1 MTTLTVLTILRL
13 IHLTG
18 LIMGLGGAAL
28 ADYTIFSRGVIR
40 PVSDYTITQTWLLSH
55 IVSIGLCILWVSG
68 FALIM
73 VKLQLQPNFMQN
85 PKVWAKIV
93 VVVMLT
99 INGILVHRYILP
111 LVIRARGCRLFDGV
125 TPRQIAGL
133 TFLGSV
139 SLVSWSLPFVLGKAA
154 GLNFVTPMS
163 SILAAYVAFVLVVWL
178 VLFSFMSCIRSIQ
191 QPAARQSA
199 EPDSS
204 SKSWDEQIAALRE
217 GAVIDTR
224 RQPGM
229 VRDPMHL
236 RH

>member
-1 MTTLTVLTILRL
+1 
-13 IHLTG
+13 
-18 LIMGLGGAAL
+18 
-28 ADYTIFSRGVIR
+28 
-40 PVSDYTITQTWLLSH
+40 
-55 IVSIGLCILWVSG
+55 
-68 FALIM
+68 
-73 VKLQLQPNFMQN
+73 MQN

-111 LVIRARGCRLFDGV
+111 LVVRAKGCRLFDGV
-125 TPRQIAGL
+125 TQHQIAGL
-133 TFLGSV
+133 TLLGSV

-163 SILAAYVAFVLVVWL
+163 SILAAYLAFVLIAWL

-191 QPAARQSA
+191 QLAAKQSA
-199 EPDSS
+199 ELDMT

-224 RQPGM
+224 REPGM
-229 VRDPMHL
+229 VRDLMHL

>member
-18 LIMGLGGAAL
+18 LIMGLGGAVL
-28 ADYTIFSRGVIR
+28 ADYTIFSQGVIR
-40 PVSDYTITQTWLLSH
+40 PVSDYTITQTRFLSH

-163 SILAAYVAFVLVVWL
+163 LILATYVVLVLVVWL

-191 QPAARQSA
+191 QLAAKQSA
-199 EPDSS
+199 ELDIS
-204 SKSWDEQIAALRE
+204 SKSWDEQIAALKE

-224 RQPGM
+224 REPGM
-229 VRDPMHL
+229 GRDLLHL